1 FRPHTLCCGEETMDM
16 AEVPDNVDLM
26 TLRLQKQD
34 LEHRASNEIYRTK
47 VARMFRKTN
56 YISKVDFVSG
66 KAKSPSEQRESLA
79 EVVMAVQIYKP
90 IKMPAGPRK
99 VRMGGCL
106 SYKATT
112 YSACCCCQ
120 VQAEVA
126 VLGQQTLQSLREKI
140 SCVSD
145 VLSPGDFSE
154 NPGRPQT
161 LKAMDLYKSGFF
173 FIGNTFYNDMSSPSC
188 KDYSQVIRDW
198 AQNSRREVGPFEARR
213 MEATRFV
220 DLELRLG
227 YPYVYVHQ
235 GHCEHLLVF
244 SDLRMLH
251 PDDSQN
257 PHDYPLRLK
266 SFPFGKRVLCML
278 CHTTIAK
285 WVTYGNE
292 RVTDDPFF
300 FCDICFHSYNYTAD
314 NKKIGHFR
322 AEPFLD
328 WNAVL

>member
-1 FRPHTLCCGEETMDM
+1 MD
-16 AEVPDNVDLM
+16 
-26 TLRLQKQD
+26 
-34 LEHRASNEIYRTK
+34 
-47 VARMFRKTN
+47 
-56 YISKVDFVSG
+56 
-66 KAKSPSEQRESLA
+66 
-79 EVVMAVQIYKP
+79 
-90 IKMPAGPRK
+90 PA
-99 VRMGGCL
+99 
-106 SYKATT
+106 
-112 YSACCCCQ
+112 
-120 VQAEVA
+120 
-126 VLGQQTLQSLREKI
+126 
-140 SCVSD
+140 
-145 VLSPGDFSE
+145 
-154 NPGRPQT
+154 
-161 LKAMDLYKSGFF
+161 
-173 FIGNTFYNDMSSPSC
+173 
-188 KDYSQVIRDW
+188 
-198 AQNSRREVGPFEARR
+198 
-213 MEATRFV
+213 RFV

-227 YPYVYVHQ
+227 YPYVYLHQ

-300 FCDICFHSYNYTAD
+300 FCDVCFHSYNYTAD